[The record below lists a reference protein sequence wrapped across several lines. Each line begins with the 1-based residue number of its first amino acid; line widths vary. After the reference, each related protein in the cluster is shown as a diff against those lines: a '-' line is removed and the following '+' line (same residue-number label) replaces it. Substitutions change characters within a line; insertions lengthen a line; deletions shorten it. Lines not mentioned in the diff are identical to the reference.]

1 MSLKFNNTTVPTSGA
16 VKYNNTSLQSVRHNN
31 VEVWKKQA
39 QIYPGIGVANS
50 QNTSSYQPYWKW
62 SNDGS
67 TLHVESFGGTDTGS
81 GWIAVGPFSS
91 IGYSKA
97 FFSNCTITKTT
108 NTGGWVKVG
117 IGDVNC
123 GFHYVFFEG
132 TGHGL
137 GTTTY
142 YSDSR
147 WSIGQNGYYF
157 LLIMTSASAD
167 YSGHTVKVD
176 ITGFYLE

>member
-1 MSLKFNNTTVPTSGA
+1 MALVFNSTTIPNSGSVRFNNTDM
-16 VKYNNTSLQSVRHNN
+16 QSVRMNN
-31 VEVWKKQA
+31 VEYWKRQKKV
-39 QIYPGIGVANS
+39 YPGIGVANS

-81 GWIAVGPFSS
+81 GWISVGPFSTV
-91 IGYSKA
+91 GYSKA
-97 FFSNCTITKTT
+97 FFDRLTITKTT
-108 NTGGWVKVG
+108 NTGGWVKIG
-117 IGDVNC
+117 IGNVNC
-123 GFHYVFFEG
+123 GFHYTFIEG

-142 YSDSR
+142 YLDSK
-147 WSIGQNGYYF
+147 WNIDHNSAYY